1 VELEAQFEGEKAPKD
16 FIASISFDGGKMLE
30 VQFKNARAL
39 VKVPNFRL
47 WSHNTPNLHEVTVKV
62 PSAGD
67 AVTSRFGVRQIGTA
81 DGRITL
87 NGKPV
92 YLKGVNRHESHYE
105 FGATTPVQLMYED
118 IRNLKD
124 MGGNFIRGSHYAQC
138 KAFLDLC
145 DEMGVL
151 VWEES
156 LGWGNR
162 PVQLADPEFCDLQ
175 EEQTRM
181 MVRNSINHPCVII
194 SSFLNEPLSSDE
206 SCKILV
212 DRLIKTIRAEDSGHL
227 VTFACSH
234 VEKDISNENTDIIAY
249 NIYPCW
255 YSHELETGSAE
266 EMRTNIRKCHK
277 EIVERFREFY
287 KDERPVIVSESGVKA
302 DYGVRDP
309 RGKSQYSEDFQEE
322 YTRIMIEE
330 IFGNRN
336 IAGLAIWQFT
346 DAKTY
351 TRTRGLRNRSYG
363 VNTGGLYDLY
373 RRPKMVVD
381 SVRKLFMGKDESQ

>member
-1 VELEAQFEGEKAPKD
+1 
-16 FIASISFDGGKMLE
+16 
-30 VQFKNARAL
+30 
-39 VKVPNFRL
+39 
-47 WSHNTPNLHEVTVKV
+47 
-62 PSAGD
+62 
-67 AVTSRFGVRQIGTA
+67 
-81 DGRITL
+81 
-87 NGKPV
+87 V

-105 FGATTPVQLMYED
+105 LGATTPVQLMYED
-118 IRNLKD
+118 IRNLKN

-138 KAFLDLC
+138 GKFLDLC

-162 PVQLADPEFCDLQ
+162 PLQLEDPEFCELQ
-175 EEQTRM
+175 VEQTRM

-194 SSFLNEPLSSDE
+194 SSFLNEPLSSE
-206 SCKILV
+206 ECCKKLV
-212 DRLIKTIRAEDSGHL
+212 DRLVETIRAEDSGHL

-234 VEKDISNENTDIIAY
+234 VEKDISHENTDIIAY

-255 YSHELETGSAE
+255 YSDEPETGSAE
-266 EMRTNIRKCHK
+266 EIRENIRKCHDR
-277 EIVERFREFY
+277 IVKRFREYY
-287 KDERPVIVSESGVKA
+287 KDNRPVIVSESGVKA

-322 YTRIMIEE
+322 YTRMMLEE
-330 IFGNRN
+330 IFANKE
-336 IAGLAIWQFT
+336 IAGIAIWQFT

-351 TRTRGLRNRSYG
+351 TRTRGMRNRSYG

-373 RRPKMVVD
+373 RRPKMVVE
-381 SVRKLFMGKDESQ
+381 SVRKLFSAKNEND